1 MFKIGT
7 LKLKSKVIQAPMAGC
22 TDLAFRLIA
31 RHYGMEFAFLEMV
44 HATPLAKRH
53 RKTFEVLK
61 KELGKFDIVYTG
73 NNLTKKLFEWIK
85 EIEPNIQSY
94 ISLNEDEALEKAKEI
109 DRKIENG
116 EKIGLLAG
124 VPIAVK
130 DNICTKNIHTTC
142 ASKILKNFIPPYDA
156 YVVKRLKEEDAIII
170 GKTNLDEFAMGSSTE
185 NSGYKITRNPWDT
198 ERVPGGSSGGSSAAV
213 AAGLAY
219 MALGSDTGGSVRQP
233 AALCGIVGL
242 KPTYGR
248 VSRYGL
254 VAFGSSLDQIGTLT
268 KDVRDAAV
276 LLQVIAGKDSYD
288 STSVQIPVPD
298 YINGIDAS
306 IQGVKIGIPQEYFTN
321 GINTDVLDS
330 VKNALKVYERL
341 GAKIVDISLPHTEYA
356 VAVYYIV
363 ANAEASSNLAR
374 YDGVKYGYR
383 TNDVRGIIDM
393 YSRTRSEGFG
403 NEVKR
408 RIMLGN
414 YALSSGY
421 YDAYYLKASKV
432 RNLIKNDFDA
442 AFEKVDCIVCP
453 TSPVPAFKIGE
464 RANNPLEMYLS
475 DICTIPANLAG
486 IPGISIPCGFSKEG
500 LPIGMQ
506 ILTRH
511 FEEKKLLQIA
521 YAFERETDFHLKKL
535 VLKGSIA

>member
-1 MFKIGT
+1 MS
-7 LKLKSKVIQAPMAGC
+7 LKLLEITALQLKEK
-22 TDLAFRLIA
+22 LIS
-31 RHYGMEFAFLEMV
+31 
-44 HATPLAKRH
+44 
-53 RKTFEVLK
+53 
-61 KELGKFDIVYTG
+61 
-73 NNLTKKLFEWIK
+73 K
-85 EIEPNIQSY
+85 EIRASELVNELFVRIKSVEPSIQSY
-94 ISLNEDEALEKAKEI
+94 ISTCEEEALKEAAEI
-109 DRKIENG
+109 DRKIING
-116 EKIGLLAG
+116 KKVGLLAC
-124 VPIAVK
+124 VPIAIK
-130 DNICTKNIHTTC
+130 DNICTKHIHTTC

-185 NSGYKITRNPWDT
+185 NSGYKTTRNPWDT
-198 ERVPGGSSGGSSAAV
+198 ERVPGGSSGGSAAAV

-306 IQGVKIGIPQEYFTN
+306 IQGVKIGIPKEYFTN
-321 GINTDVLDS
+321 GINKDVLDS

-341 GAKIVDISLPHTEYA
+341 GAKIVEISLPHTEYA

-442 AFEKVDCIVCP
+442 AFEKIDCIVCP

-511 FEEKKLLQIA
+511 FEEGKLLQIA
-521 YAFERETDFHLKKL
+521 YAFERETDFHRKKPKL
-535 VLKGSIA
+535 EVSAVRK

>member
-1 MFKIGT
+1 MS
-7 LKLKSKVIQAPMAGC
+7 LKLLEITALQLKEKLLSREIQA
-22 TDLAFRLIA
+22 
-31 RHYGMEFAFLEMV
+31 
-44 HATPLAKRH
+44 
-53 RKTFEVLK
+53 TF
-61 KELGKFDIVYTG
+61 
-73 NNLTKKLFEWIK
+73 LTKKLFEWIK

-94 ISLNEDEALEKAKEI
+94 ISLNEDEALKKAKEI
-109 DRKIENG
+109 DKKIENG
-116 EKIGLLAG
+116 EKIGSLAG
-124 VPIAVK
+124 VPVAVK
-130 DNICTKNIHTTC
+130 DNICTKDLLTTC
-142 ASKILKNFIPPYDA
+142 ASKILRNFIPPYDA
-156 YVVKRLKEEDAIII
+156 FVVKRLKEEDAIII

-185 NSGYKITRNPWDT
+185 NSGYKITHNPWDF
-198 ERVPGGSSGGSSAAV
+198 ERVPGGSSGGSAAAV
-213 AAGLAY
+213 TADIAY
-219 MALGSDTGGSVRQP
+219 AALGSDTGGSVRQP
-233 AALCGIVGL
+233 AALCGVVGL

-268 KDVRDAAV
+268 KDVRDAAL
-276 LLQVIAGKDSYD
+276 LLQVISGKDSYD
-288 STSVQIPVPD
+288 STSVQVNVPD
-298 YINGIDAS
+298 YLNGIDTD
-306 IQGVKIGIPQEYFTN
+306 IKGLRVGIPKEYFMTGLN
-321 GINTDVLDS
+321 PEVSGA
-330 VKNALKVYERL
+330 VKNALKIYERL
-341 GAKIVDISLPHTEYA
+341 GARTIEISLPHTEYA

-374 YDGVKYGYR
+374 YDGVRYGYR
-383 TNDVRGIIDM
+383 TENASGVIDM

-432 RNLIKNDFDA
+432 RNLIKSDFDT
-442 AFEKVDCIVCP
+442 AFEKVDCIICP

-475 DICTIPANLAG
+475 DVYTIPANLAG

-506 ILTRH
+506 ILTKH
-511 FEEKKLLQIA
+511 FEEKKM
-521 YAFERETDFHLKKL
+521 
-535 VLKGSIA
+535 

>member
-1 MFKIGT
+1 MS
-7 LKLKSKVIQAPMAGC
+7 LKLLEITAHQLKEKLLSREIQA
-22 TDLAFRLIA
+22 
-31 RHYGMEFAFLEMV
+31 
-44 HATPLAKRH
+44 
-53 RKTFEVLK
+53 TF
-61 KELGKFDIVYTG
+61 
-73 NNLTKKLFEWIK
+73 LTKKLFEWIK

-116 EKIGLLAG
+116 EKIGSLAG
-124 VPIAVK
+124 IPVAVK

-142 ASKILKNFIPPYDA
+142 ASKILRNFIPPYDA

-521 YAFERETDFHLKKL
+521 YAFERETDFHLKKP

>member
-1 MFKIGT
+1 MSLRLLESTALQIQEKI
-7 LKLKSKVIQAPMAGC
+7 LSKEIRAKDVIKLLFERMKDIEPHVQAYITINEEDA
-22 TDLAFRLIA
+22 IKK
-31 RHYGMEFAFLEMV
+31 
-44 HATPLAKRH
+44 AT
-53 RKTFEVLK
+53 EI
-61 KELGKFDIVYTG
+61 D
-73 NNLTKKLFEWIK
+73 KKLER
-85 EIEPNIQSY
+85 
-94 ISLNEDEALEKAKEI
+94 NEKL
-109 DRKIENG
+109 
-116 EKIGLLAG
+116 GLLAG
-124 VPIAVK
+124 IPIAIK
-130 DNICTKNIHTTC
+130 DNICTKNLHTTC

-156 YVVKRLKEEDAIII
+156 FAVKRLKEEDAIIV

-185 NSGYKITRNPWDT
+185 NSSFKITRNPWNYDY
-198 ERVPGGSSGGSSAAV
+198 VPGGSSGGSTAAV
-213 AAGLAY
+213 AADLSF
-219 MALGSDTGGSVRQP
+219 MALGSETGGSVRQP
-233 AALCGIVGL
+233 AALCGVVGV

-254 VAFGSSLDQIGTLT
+254 VAFGSSLDQIGTVT

-276 LLQVIAGKDSYD
+276 LLQVIAGHDLHD
-288 STSVQIPVPD
+288 STSVQVPVPD
-298 YINGIDAS
+298 YSNGIDS
-306 IQGVKIGIPQEYFTN
+306 GVDGLKIGIPKEYFAEGLN
-321 GINTDVLDS
+321 KDVDS
-330 VKNALKVYERL
+330 AVKDALEIYKQL

-374 YDGVKYGYR
+374 YDGVRYAYR
-383 TNDVRGIIDM
+383 TDRASGIVEM
-393 YSRTRSEGFG
+393 YCRTRTEGFG

-432 RNLIKNDFDA
+432 RSLIKKDFDI
-442 AFEKVDCIVCP
+442 AFEKVDCIICP

-475 DICTIPANLAG
+475 DIYTIPANLAG

-506 ILTRH
+506 ILARH

-521 YAFERETDFHLKKL
+521 YTFERKTDFHLKKPA
-535 VLKGSIA
+535 LKGSTVEDNSIKK

>member
-1 MFKIGT
+1 MRLLESTALQIQEKI
-7 LKLKSKVIQAPMAGC
+7 LSKEIRAKDVIKLFFERMKDIEPHVQAYITINEEDA
-22 TDLAFRLIA
+22 IKK
-31 RHYGMEFAFLEMV
+31 
-44 HATPLAKRH
+44 AT
-53 RKTFEVLK
+53 EI
-61 KELGKFDIVYTG
+61 D
-73 NNLTKKLFEWIK
+73 KKLER
-85 EIEPNIQSY
+85 
-94 ISLNEDEALEKAKEI
+94 NEKL
-109 DRKIENG
+109 
-116 EKIGLLAG
+116 GLLAG
-124 VPIAVK
+124 IPIAIK
-130 DNICTKNIHTTC
+130 DNICTKNLHTTC

-156 YVVKRLKEEDAIII
+156 FAVKRLKEEDAIIV

-185 NSGYKITRNPWDT
+185 NSSFKITRNPWNYNY
-198 ERVPGGSSGGSSAAV
+198 VPGGSSGGSTAAV
-213 AAGLAY
+213 AADLSF
-219 MALGSDTGGSVRQP
+219 MALGSETGGSVRQP
-233 AALCGIVGL
+233 AALCGVVGV

-254 VAFGSSLDQIGTLT
+254 VAFGSSLDQIGTVT

-276 LLQVIAGKDSYD
+276 LLRVIAGHDLHD
-288 STSVQIPVPD
+288 STSAQVPVPD
-298 YINGIDAS
+298 YSNGIDS
-306 IQGVKIGIPQEYFTN
+306 GVDGLKIGIPKEYFAGGLN
-321 GINTDVLDS
+321 KDVDNA
-330 VKNALKVYERL
+330 VKDALKIYKQL

-374 YDGVKYGYR
+374 YDGVRYGYR
-383 TNDVRGIIDM
+383 TDRASGIVDM
-393 YSRTRSEGFG
+393 YCRTRSEGFG

-432 RNLIKNDFDA
+432 RSLIKKDFDI
-442 AFEKVDCIVCP
+442 AFEKVDCIICP

-475 DICTIPANLAG
+475 DIYTIPANLAG

-506 ILTRH
+506 ILARH

-521 YAFERETDFHLKKL
+521 YTFERKTDFHLKKPA
-535 VLKGSIA
+535 LKASVV